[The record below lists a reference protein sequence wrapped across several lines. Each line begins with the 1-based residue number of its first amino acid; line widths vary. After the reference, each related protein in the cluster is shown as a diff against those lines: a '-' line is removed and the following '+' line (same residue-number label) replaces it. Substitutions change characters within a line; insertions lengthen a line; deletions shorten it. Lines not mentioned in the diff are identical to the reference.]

1 LIDLDAAIDQAVL
14 QSLLAWWLVVR
25 SMHQYLM
32 QCTEVTSA
40 LSYCCCDTVTL
51 LAAAAAA
58 AAAGSKLYILNANFK
73 CDKEAGCA
81 PEEGGTIALLRQVAA
96 SFDAGSSQ

>member
-1 LIDLDAAIDQAVL
+1 LG
-14 QSLLAWWLVVR
+14 
-25 SMHQYLM
+25 
-32 QCTEVTSA
+32 
-40 LSYCCCDTVTL
+40 
-51 LAAAAAA
+51 

-96 SFDAGSSQ
+96 SFDAGASQ

>member
-1 LIDLDAAIDQAVL
+1 
-14 QSLLAWWLVVR
+14 
-25 SMHQYLM
+25 M
-32 QCTEVTSA
+32 QCCGA
-40 LSYCCCDTVTL
+40 DMHGLPCCL
-51 LAAAAAA
+51 G

-96 SFDAGSSQ
+96 SFDAGASQ